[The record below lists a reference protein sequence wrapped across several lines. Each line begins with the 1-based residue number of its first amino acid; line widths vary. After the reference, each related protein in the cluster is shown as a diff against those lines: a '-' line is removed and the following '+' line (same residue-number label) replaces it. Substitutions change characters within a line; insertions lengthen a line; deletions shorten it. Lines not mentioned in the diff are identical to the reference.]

1 MLVKVTSTGMSC
13 SFLFQAGKI
22 LNPAVSVVPG
32 DCGAGYTVS
41 NISPCKYNG
50 VSIVNPTAVP
60 KSFMIKGFKIFLY
73 LPCHVFQTERWLYC
87 CILFLNNLSIVTKLK
102 IRTKSSDEKNI
113 FFHLPA
119 CMVSSWL
126 FQSVSCYPR
135 SISKRNAGIM
145 IFNLFACISPTYE
158 QTILWMSHS
167 CRIW

>member
-50 VSIVNPTAVP
+50 VSIVNPTAIP
-60 KSFMIKGFKIFLY
+60 KSFMIMIKIFLY
-73 LPCHVFQTERWLYC
+73 LRCYVFQTERWLYG

-135 SISKRNAGIM
+135 AQDEFTFVFCYKTRHWRHIIIETLKQELSSLIMKR
-145 IFNLFACISPTYE
+145 
-158 QTILWMSHS
+158 
-167 CRIW
+167 

>member
-13 SFLFQAGKI
+13 SFLSQAGKI

-32 DCGAGYTVS
+32 DLGTGYTVS

-50 VSIVNPTAVP
+50 VSIVNPTAIP

-73 LPCHVFQTERWLYC
+73 LRCYVFQTERWLYGS
-87 CILFLNNLSIVTKLK
+87 ILFLNNLSIVTKLK

-126 FQSVSCYPR
+126 FQSVGCHPR
-135 SISKRNAGIM
+135 SIDKRNAGIM
-145 IFNLFACISPTYE
+145 IWSVTRVSPT
-158 QTILWMSHS
+158 
-167 CRIW
+167 